1 MEESIDVDG
10 CLRRWKEGDEAAA
23 EELIQ
28 HLFPVISKIVRTHLP
43 RRDDEKDLVQEILMK
58 TFAKLH
64 QFKGDAPITH
74 WVSRL
79 ALTTCLDRLRAQKIR
94 PEIRQA
100 DLTPEES
107 DVFDAA
113 WLTGSSPDAGAAI
126 AARDL
131 VDKILSS
138 LSPEDRSLIL
148 MVDLEGRSLQEIA
161 DAMGWSISKV
171 KMRLFRVRPQ
181 LRQMIQRLENENE
194 QN

>member
-1 MEESIDVDG
+1 MDEPIDVDG

-23 EELIQ
+23 EALIH

-113 WLTGSSPDAGAAI
+113 WLTGSSPDASSAI

-138 LSPEDRSLIL
+138 LSPEDRSLVL

-161 DAMGWSISKV
+161 DILGWSISKV
-171 KMRLFRVRPQ
+171 KMRLFRVRPH
-181 LRQMIQRLENENE
+181 LRQLIRKLENENE
-194 QN
+194 RN

>member
-1 MEESIDVDG
+1 MDDAIDVDS
-10 CLRRWKEGDEAAA
+10 CLRRWKDGDEAAA
-23 EELIQ
+23 EELIA
-28 HLFPVISKIVRTHLP
+28 HLYPVISKIVRTHLP
-43 RRDDEKDLVQEILMK
+43 RRDEEKDLVQEILMK

-64 QFKGDAPITH
+64 QFKGDAPISH

-94 PEIRQA
+94 PEIRRA

-107 DVFDAA
+107 DAFDAA
-113 WLTGSSPDAGAAI
+113 WLTGSSPDAGDAI

-161 DAMGWSISKV
+161 DITGWSISKV

-181 LRQMIQRLENENE
+181 LRQMIQKLEE
-194 QN
+194 QK

>member
-1 MEESIDVDG
+1 MEESPLDVDA
-10 CLRRWKEGDEAAA
+10 CLRRWKAGEEAAA
-23 EELIQ
+23 EELIE
-28 HLFPVISKIVRTHLP
+28 HLYPLISKIVRTHLP

-58 TFAKLH
+58 TFTKLH

-79 ALTTCLDRLRAQKIR
+79 ALTTCLDRLRAQKVR
-94 PEIRQA
+94 PEIRRA

-107 DVFDAA
+107 EAFDSA
-113 WLTGSSPDAGAAI
+113 WLTGTSPDASAAI
-126 AARDL
+126 GARDL
-131 VDKILSS
+131 VDKILAT

-161 DAMGWSISKV
+161 ELTGWSISKI

-181 LRQMIQRLENENE
+181 LRQMINKLEEN
-194 QN
+194 

>member
-1 MEESIDVDG
+1 MDETIDVDS

-23 EELIQ
+23 EELIR

-43 RRDDEKDLVQEILMK
+43 RRDDEKDLIQEILMK
-58 TFAKLH
+58 TFSKLH

-94 PEIRQA
+94 PEVRRA
-100 DLTPEES
+100 DLTPDES

-113 WLTGSSPDAGAAI
+113 WLSGSSPDASEAI

-131 VDKILSS
+131 VDKLLAS

-148 MVDLEGRSLQEIA
+148 MVDLEGQSLQEISETT
-161 DAMGWSISKV
+161 GWSISKI

-181 LRQMIQRLENENE
+181 LRQLIRKLEERK
-194 QN
+194 

>member
-1 MEESIDVDG
+1 MDEAMDVDG

-23 EELIQ
+23 EELIR
-28 HLFPVISKIVRTHLP
+28 HIFPVISKIVRTHLP

-64 QFKGDAPITH
+64 QYKGDAPITH

-94 PEIRQA
+94 PEVRLA

-113 WLTGSSPDAGAAI
+113 WLTGSSPDAGDAI
-126 AARDL
+126 SARDL

-148 MVDLEGRSLQEIA
+148 MVDLEGRSLREIS
-161 DAMGWSISKV
+161 DTTGWSISKI

-181 LRQMIQRLENENE
+181 LRQMIHKLEERK
-194 QN
+194 

>member
-1 MEESIDVDG
+1 MDEAIDVDA
-10 CLRRWKEGDEAAA
+10 CLRRWKAGDEAAA
-23 EELIQ
+23 EELIR

-43 RRDDEKDLVQEILMK
+43 RRDEEKDLVQEILMK

-64 QFKGDAPITH
+64 QYKGDAPISH

-94 PEIRQA
+94 PEVRRS

-113 WLTGSSPDAGAAI
+113 WLTGSSSDASEAI

-131 VDKILSS
+131 VDKILAS

-148 MVDLEGRSLQEIA
+148 MVDLEGRSLQEISETT
-161 DAMGWSISKV
+161 GWSISKI

-181 LRQMIQRLENENE
+181 LRQMIQKLEERK
-194 QN
+194 

>member
-1 MEESIDVDG
+1 MDETIDVDS

-23 EELIQ
+23 EELIR

-64 QFKGDAPITH
+64 QYKGDAPITH

-94 PEIRQA
+94 PEVRVI
-100 DLTPEES
+100 DLTPDES
-107 DVFDAA
+107 EVFDAA
-113 WLTGSSPDAGAAI
+113 WLTGSSPDAGEAI

-131 VDKILSS
+131 VDKILSF
-138 LSPEDRSLIL
+138 LSPEERSLIL
-148 MVDLEGRSLQEIA
+148 MVDLEGRSLQEIS
-161 DAMGWSISKV
+161 DATGWSVSKI
-171 KMRLFRVRPQ
+171 KMRLFRVRP
-181 LRQMIQRLENENE
+181 RL
-194 QN
+194 

>member
-1 MEESIDVDG
+1 MEEPIDVAG

-23 EELIQ
+23 EELIR

-43 RRDDEKDLVQEILMK
+43 RRDDERDLVQEILMK
-58 TFAKLH
+58 TFSRLH
-64 QFKGDAPITH
+64 QYKGDAPITH

-94 PEIRQA
+94 PEVRRA
-100 DLTPEES
+100 DLTPDES
-107 DVFDAA
+107 EVFDAA
-113 WLTGSSPDAGAAI
+113 WLTGSSPDAGEAI

-148 MVDLEGRSLQEIA
+148 MVDLEGRSLQEISETT
-161 DAMGWSISKV
+161 GWSISKI

-181 LRQMIQRLENENE
+181 LRQMIHKLEERK
-194 QN
+194 

>member
-1 MEESIDVDG
+1 MDETLDVDG
-10 CLRRWKEGDEAAA
+10 CLRRWKAGDEAAA
-23 EELIQ
+23 EQLIR

-64 QFKGDAPITH
+64 QYKGDAPLSH

-94 PEIRQA
+94 PEIRRA
-100 DLTPEES
+100 DLTPDES
-107 DVFDAA
+107 EVFDAI
-113 WLTGSSPDAGAAI
+113 WLGGSSPDAGGAI

-161 DAMGWSISKV
+161 ATTGWSVSKI
-171 KMRLFRVRPQ
+171 KMRLFRIRPQ
-181 LRQMIQRLENENE
+181 LRQMIHKLEE
-194 QN
+194 

>member
-1 MEESIDVDG
+1 MDEAMDVDA

-23 EELIQ
+23 EELIR
-28 HLFPVISKIVRTHLP
+28 HLFPVISRIVRTHLP

-64 QFKGDAPITH
+64 QYKGDAPITH

-79 ALTTCLDRLRAQKIR
+79 ARTTCLDRLRAQRIR
-94 PEIRQA
+94 PEVRRT
-100 DLTPEES
+100 DLTPDES

-113 WLTGSSPDAGAAI
+113 WLTGSSPDAGEAI

-131 VDKILSS
+131 VDKILSF

-148 MVDLEGRSLQEIA
+148 MVDLEGRSLQEIS
-161 DAMGWSISKV
+161 DATGWSISKI
-171 KMRLFRVRPQ
+171 KMRLFRIRPQ
-181 LRQMIQRLENENE
+181 LRQMIHKLEERK
-194 QN
+194 

>member
-1 MEESIDVDG
+1 M
-10 CLRRWKEGDEAAA
+10 RRWKEGDEAAA
-23 EELIQ
+23 EELIR

-94 PEIRQA
+94 PEVRRS
-100 DLTPEES
+100 DLTPDES
-107 DVFDAA
+107 EVFEAA
-113 WLTGSSPDAGAAI
+113 WLTGSSRDAGAAI

-131 VDKILSS
+131 VDRILSS

-161 DAMGWSISKV
+161 DMTGWSISKV
-171 KMRLFRVRPQ
+171 KMRLFRIRPQ
-181 LRQMIQRLENENE
+181 LRNMIQRLENENE

>member
-1 MEESIDVDG
+1 MDETLDVDD
-10 CLRRWKEGDEAAA
+10 CLRRWKEGSEAAA
-23 EELIQ
+23 EEVIQ
-28 HLFPVISKIVRTHLP
+28 HLYPVISKIVRTHLP
-43 RRDDEKDLVQEILMK
+43 RRDDERDLIQEILMK

-64 QFKGDAPITH
+64 QYKGDAPITH

-94 PEIRQA
+94 PEIRRS

-107 DVFDAA
+107 DVFEAA
-113 WLTGSSPDAGAAI
+113 WLSGSSPDASGAI

-131 VDKILSS
+131 VDKILAF

-148 MVDLEGRSLQEIA
+148 MVDLEGRSLQEIS
-161 DAMGWSISKV
+161 DATGWSISKI

-181 LRQMIQRLENENE
+181 LRQMIHKLEERK
-194 QN
+194 